1 MKGLC
6 AAAWTLNGV
15 IGSQLN
21 DEQTV
26 ISVEGQDMTVSQYI
40 EGTFGFTEAS
50 VWYSALVLVAFCI
63 TFWFVVAGEPA
74 DLPPTPSFLGC
85 CRDLYE
91 CIHAFCEATSW
102 GTQCSWNLRRGNTSP
117 DSARH
122 LQAPIISVCRFSHTP
137 PHQEFSGRCP
147 SLPGAERD
155 CLPDVTVWHC
165 RGSQGAQLPEAVSK
179 AQPKPSPT
187 EDKWHRATQLSRMSR
202 IFIRGCFRGCST
214 SG

>member
-1 MKGLC
+1 MEGPC

-63 TFWFVVAGEPA
+63 AFWFVVAGVHA
-74 DLPPTPSFLGC
+74 DLSPTPSFHGS

-91 CIHAFCEATSW
+91 NTRAFWEANFWS
-102 GTQCSWNLRRGNTSP
+102 GQCSREPEERIHITCISP
-117 DSARH
+117 
-122 LQAPIISVCRFSHTP
+122 
-137 PHQEFSGRCP
+137 P
-147 SLPGAERD
+147 STGAY
-155 CLPDVTVWHC
+155 
-165 RGSQGAQLPEAVSK
+165 S
-179 AQPKPSPT
+179 
-187 EDKWHRATQLSRMSR
+187 
-202 IFIRGCFRGCST
+202 
-214 SG
+214 